1 LGEENWD
8 SVTGVPLM
16 EHFRTRAGG
25 KMLPLIQHSCD
36 RLLASHLLSSP
47 SFFFLFPRRREKKRA
62 FADDFSSSSSASIGE
77 KALEDD

>member
-1 LGEENWD
+1 
-8 SVTGVPLM
+8 M

-47 SFFFLFPRRREKKRA
+47 SFFFLFPRRRKKKKKGA
-62 FADDFSSSSSASIGE
+62 FADDFSSSSSVSIGE